1 MYEIPNTKSNLIQKG
16 ENMKKHILSLTL
28 GSLLVSALSAEDDG
42 FYTSVGYQIG
52 EAAQMVTNTKGIQE
66 LSDNYEKLNNLLTRY
81 STLNTLIKLS
91 ADPSAVSGAINN
103 LNAGATGLLKEKT
116 NSPAYQAVSLALNA
130 AVGLWN
136 TIGYAIMCGN
146 GNGTGSGPG
155 SVIFNNQPGQS
166 STAITCNRYEATGP
180 GKSMSI
186 DEFKKLNEAY
196 QIIQQAL
203 KNQNGFPELGGNGAK
218 VSVKY
223 SYECK
228 QENENSNINGGV
240 NQFCEAKNG
249 SSSSGSGSNG
259 SNGTSTQTTT
269 QDGVTITTTY
279 NSNKAT
285 VKFDITNNAQ
295 QLLNQAANIMQV
307 LNTQCPLVRS
317 THNENAPGGGQPWG
331 LSTSG
336 NACQIFQQE
345 FSEVTSMIKNAQEI
359 VAQSKIANA
368 NQKAEIANPSNFNP
382 FTDASFAQSMLKNA
396 RAQAEMFN
404 LAEQVKQNLE
414 VMQNNNN
421 VNENLGGFGTGM
433 TNFVSAFL
441 ASCRT
446 DGTLPN
452 AGVTNNTWGA
462 GCAYV
467 GETITALNN
476 SIAHFGTQAQQIQQA
491 ENIADTLVN
500 FKSRYSELGN
510 TYNSITT
517 ALSSIPNAQS
527 LQNAVSKKNNPYSPQ
542 GIETNYYLNQNS
554 YNQIQ
559 TINQELGRNPFRK
572 VGIVSSQTNNG
583 AMNGIG
589 IQVGYK
595 QFFGQKR
602 RWGARYYGFFDYNH
616 AFIKSSFFNSASD
629 VWTYGFG
636 ADALYNFIND
646 KATNFL
652 GKNNKLSVG
661 LFGGIALAG
670 TSWLNSEYVNL
681 ATMNNVYNAK
691 MNVANFQFLFNMGV
705 RMNLARSKKKG
716 SDHAAQHGIELG
728 LKIPTINTNYYSFMG
743 AELKYRRLY
752 SVYLNYVFAY

>member
-1 MYEIPNTKSNLIQKG
+1 
-16 ENMKKHILSLTL
+16 MKKHILSLTL

-52 EAAQMVTNTKGIQE
+52 EAAQMVSNTKGIQQ
-66 LSDNYEKLNNLLTRY
+66 LSDNYKKLNNLLTRY
-81 STLNTLIKLS
+81 STLNTLIQLS

-136 TIGYAIMCGN
+136 TIGYAVMCGN

-155 SVIFNNQPGQS
+155 SVVFNNQPGQS
-166 STAITCNRYEATGP
+166 STQITCNRYESTGP

-203 KNQNGFPELGGNGAK
+203 KNQNGFPELGGTGTK
-218 VSVKY
+218 VSVSY
-223 SYECK
+223 AYECK
-228 QENENSNINGGV
+228 NKGNSSNINGGV

-249 SSSSGSGSNG
+249 SSSSSNG
-259 SNGTSTQTTT
+259 ANTQTTT

-279 NSNKAT
+279 ANNKAT
-285 VKFDITNNAQ
+285 VNFNITNNAQ
-295 QLLNQAANIMQV
+295 ELLNQAANIMQV

-317 THNENAPGGGQPWG
+317 THDENTPGNGSPWG
-331 LSTSG
+331 LITSG

-345 FSEVTSMIKNAQEI
+345 FSQVTSMIKNAQEI
-359 VAQSKIANA
+359 VAQSQIANT

-421 VNENLGGFGTGM
+421 VNEKLAGFGRGT

-441 ASCRT
+441 ASCRNGG
-446 DGTLPN
+446 GTLPN
-452 AGVTNNTWGA
+452 AGVTSNTWGA

-467 GETITALNN
+467 GETISALTN
-476 SIAHFGTQAQQIQQA
+476 SIAHFGTQEQQIQQA
-491 ENIADTLVN
+491 ENIADTLVH
-500 FKSRYSELGN
+500 FKSRYNELGN

-517 ALSSIPNAQS
+517 ALSKVPNAQS
-527 LQNAVSKKNNPYSPQ
+527 LQNVVSKKNNPYSPQ
-542 GIETNYYLNQNS
+542 GIETNYYLNQNA
-554 YNQIQ
+554 YNQVQ

-602 RWGARYYGFFDYNH
+602 KWGARYYGFFDYNH

-705 RMNLARSKKKG
+705 RMNLARPKKKG
-716 SDHAAQHGIELG
+716 SDHVAQHGIELG
-728 LKIPTINTNYYSFMG
+728 VKIPTINTNYYSFMG

>member
-1 MYEIPNTKSNLIQKG
+1 ML
-16 ENMKKHILSLTL
+16 H
-28 GSLLVSALSAEDDG
+28 AEDDG

-52 EAAQMVTNTKGIQE
+52 EAAQMVKNTKGIQE
-66 LSDNYEKLNNLLTRY
+66 LSENYEKLNNLLNNY

-91 ADPSAVSGAINN
+91 ADPSAINDARDN
-103 LNAGATGLLKEKT
+103 LGSSSRNLLDVKT
-116 NSPAYQAVSLALNA
+116 NSPAYQAVLLALNA
-130 AVGLWN
+130 AVGLWQV
-136 TIGYAIMCGN
+136 TSYAFTAC
-146 GNGTGSGPG
+146 GPG
-155 SVIFNNQPGQS
+155 SNKNANGGIQTFNNVPGQD
-166 STAITCNRYEATGP
+166 TTTITCNSYYQPGHGGP
-180 GKSMSI
+180 ISTENYAIINK
-186 DEFKKLNEAY
+186 AY
-196 QIIQQAL
+196 QIIQKAL
-203 KNQNGFPELGGNGAK
+203 TA
-218 VSVKY
+218 
-223 SYECK
+223 
-228 QENENSNINGGV
+228 
-240 NQFCEAKNG
+240 
-249 SSSSGSGSNG
+249 NG
-259 SNGTSTQTTT
+259 SNGDGVPVLSNTNTKLDFTINGDKITGGTPNEPLIYPWSHGKAISTSWNGGTSTPTSEKINTE
-269 QDGVTITTTY
+269 
-279 NSNKAT
+279 
-285 VKFDITNNAQ
+285 NNAQ
-295 QLLNQAANIMQV
+295 ELLKQASIIITT
-307 LNTQCPLVRS
+307 LNEACPNFQNS
-317 THNENAPGGGQPWG
+317 GSGYWKGI
-331 LSTSG
+331 SG
-336 NACQIFQQE
+336 NGTMCGMFKNEISAIQG
-345 FSEVTSMIKNAQEI
+345 MIANAQEAVVQAKI
-359 VAQSKIANA
+359 VSENAQ
-368 NQKAEIANPSNFNP
+368 NQNNLDTGKPFNP
-382 FTDASFAQSMLKNA
+382 YTDASFAQSMLANA
-396 RAQAEMFN
+396 QAQAEILN
-404 LAEQVKQNLE
+404 QAEQVVKNFE
-414 VMQNNNN
+414 KIPK
-421 VNENLGGFGTGM
+421 
-433 TNFVSAFL
+433 NFVSDSL
-441 ASCRT
+441 GVCYEVQGGERR
-446 DGTLPN
+446 GTNP
-452 AGVTNNTWGA
+452 GQVTSNTWGA

-467 GETITALNN
+467 EQTITNLNN
-476 SIAHFGTQAQQIQQA
+476 SIAHFGTQEQQIQQA

-500 FKSRYSELGN
+500 FKSRYNELGN

-542 GIETNYYLNQNS
+542 GIETNYYLNQNT

-572 VGIVSSQTNNG
+572 LGIVSSQTNNG

-602 RWGARYYGFFDYNH
+602 KWGARYYGFFDYNH

-681 ATMNNVYNAK
+681 ATVNNVYNAK
-691 MNVANFQFLFNMGV
+691 LNVANFQFLFNMGV

-728 LKIPTINTNYYSFMG
+728 VKIPTINTNYYSFMG